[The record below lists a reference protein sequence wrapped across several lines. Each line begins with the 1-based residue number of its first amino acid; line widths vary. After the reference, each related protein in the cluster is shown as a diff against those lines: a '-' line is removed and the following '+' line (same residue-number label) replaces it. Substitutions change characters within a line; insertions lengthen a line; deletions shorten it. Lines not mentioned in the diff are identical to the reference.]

1 MKISREGYSLY
12 YFRTKGYEKF
22 AYDQRP
28 LIVLLDNH
36 IMYCDLHVCIVFHDF
51 IIDRHLLLI
60 SLRLDI
66 SAKFTPD

>member
-22 AYDQRP
+22 AYDQRQ

-36 IMYCDLHVCIVFHDF
+36 IMYCDYTYALFF
-51 IIDRHLLLI
+51 MI
-60 SLRLDI
+60 S
-66 SAKFTPD
+66 S